1 MQHMYSAAQLEKI
14 IDEATIYI
22 CACPAQVA
30 KMVSKLR
37 HLHDYQQNC
46 LARESTD
53 INREVHDRI
62 AQATVEAHRIMEACM
77 DDILRIEGWNPETL
91 KMPDDLR
98 ELLIREAME

>member
-1 MQHMYSAAQLEKI
+1 MQHLYSAAQLEKI

-46 LARESTD
+46 LARESTEL
-53 INREVHDRI
+53 NREVHDRI
-62 AQATVEAHRIMEACM
+62 AQATVEAHRIMETCM

-98 ELLIREAME
+98 ELLVREAME

>member
-1 MQHMYSAAQLEKI
+1 MQQLYSVEQLEKI
-14 IDEATIYI
+14 INEATIYM

-46 LARESTD
+46 LTRNSTD
-53 INREVHDRI
+53 LNTEVHDRI
-62 AQATVEAHRIMEACM
+62 AQAAIEAHRIMEACM
-77 DDILRIEGWNPETL
+77 QDILKIEGWNPETL
-91 KMPDDLR
+91 NMPDNLR